1 MAITDKK
8 TGVWG
13 LDQVYNKIN
22 QGSIWFYP
30 IHFFSWGRN
39 DYGQCGLNNRTQYSS
54 PTQVPGTTW
63 AYATSGSYLTGDQ
76 NTAVIKTDGTLWMWG
91 RNHSGELGQNNLTKY
106 SSPVQVGSDTTW
118 NSGSYQKFTSGKST
132 GAIKTDGTLWMWG
145 NNALAQLG
153 QNNNTNCSSPIQIP
167 GTTWNKI
174 NCGQSGST
182 AGFKTDGTLWM
193 WGHNQW
199 GNLGQNNRANYSSP
213 IQIPGTNWDYVIS
226 SRNGQYSTLGLKTDG
241 TLWSWGYQLAGELG
255 LNQGGPSYH
264 SSPTQIPG
272 TTWAKFDTAIRTTA
286 AIKTDGT
293 LWMWGGNHEGEL
305 GQNQQNPVS
314 NAGYSS
320 PVQIPGTTWDQVHV
334 GADSGSADAFVHA
347 TKTDGTLWAWG
358 ANDKGC
364 LGLNQG
370 GSSGNR
376 SSPTQVPG
384 TSWKIYPRGSCAIA
398 TREQGINN

>member
-145 NNALAQLG
+145 NNDEGQLG

-167 GTTWNKI
+167 GT
-174 NCGQSGST
+174 
-182 AGFKTDGTLWM
+182 
-193 WGHNQW
+193 
-199 GNLGQNNRANYSSP
+199 
-213 IQIPGTNWDYVIS
+213 NWD
-226 SRNGQYSTLGLKTDG
+226 
-241 TLWSWGYQLAGELG
+241 
-255 LNQGGPSYH
+255 
-264 SSPTQIPG
+264 
-272 TTWAKFDTAIRTTA
+272 
-286 AIKTDGT
+286 
-293 LWMWGGNHEGEL
+293 
-305 GQNQQNPVS
+305 
-314 NAGYSS
+314 
-320 PVQIPGTTWDQVHV
+320 
-334 GADSGSADAFVHA
+334 
-347 TKTDGTLWAWG
+347 
-358 ANDKGC
+358 
-364 LGLNQG
+364 
-370 GSSGNR
+370 
-376 SSPTQVPG
+376 
-384 TSWKIYPRGSCAIA
+384 
-398 TREQGINN
+398 

>member
-145 NNALAQLG
+145 NNAVAQLG
-153 QNNNTNCSSPIQIP
+153 QNNNT
-167 GTTWNKI
+167 
-174 NCGQSGST
+174 
-182 AGFKTDGTLWM
+182 
-193 WGHNQW
+193 
-199 GNLGQNNRANYSSP
+199 NYSSP

-398 TREQGINN
+398 TRE